1 MTLLVARGLT
11 KSFGGVVAL
20 DGVDLEAPAGRIL
33 GLLGA
38 NGSGKSTL
46 CRVIAGEIAADA
58 GTLLLDGVAAA
69 HASPQD
75 AARQGIVIAHQ
86 HPSLAPDLPVW
97 ENLFLGSEICGAG
110 GFVNR
115 QAARKAARAMLGEL
129 GLEIDV
135 DQSAG
140 FLSAAQQQLL
150 EIARALSRKPR
161 VLILDEPTAA
171 LSPALVARLFTIVRE
186 RAAGGT
192 AVIFISHR
200 LQEVEEICDS
210 LVVLRN
216 GLRVGSWDT
225 SGRLDEARIIDLL
238 TGDSEA
244 APQAATRKT
253 PGEVVLQLADL
264 RSGSAVR
271 GVDLELRRGEIV
283 GIAGLQ
289 GHGQEELLDAVA
301 GLRRLAGG
309 SIRHAGAPV
318 TPRIP
323 RDMIWRGIC
332 LVPNDRH
339 RQGLFMEQTVG
350 ENLGSVLVALFA
362 KPWRL
367 PARALRDFVSA
378 AIRRLMIKTQGGA
391 QPVATLSG
399 GNQQKV
405 VIGKWLA
412 RPIEVVLL
420 SDPTKGVD
428 IHARSEIYAQLGRLV
443 AEGSSALVYASDI
456 HELLLNCDRILV
468 MYEGRVVEALSGAA
482 MTEQR
487 VLAATFGRAA

>member
-1 MTLLVARGLT
+1 MTLLVARGIT
-11 KSFGGVVAL
+11 KAFGGVVAL
-20 DGVDLEAPAGRIL
+20 DGVDVEAPAGRIL

-46 CRVIAGEIAADA
+46 CRVIAGEVMPDA
-58 GTLLLDGVAAA
+58 GTLLLDGAPAA

-75 AARQGIVIAHQ
+75 AARLGIVIAHQ

-97 ENLFLGSEICGAG
+97 ENMFLGSEVCGAG

-115 QAARKAARAMLGEL
+115 RAGRQAARAMLAEL
-129 GLEIDV
+129 GVAIDV
-135 DQSAG
+135 DQPAA

-150 EIARALSRKPR
+150 EIGRALSRDPR

-171 LSPALVARLFTIVRE
+171 LSPALVAKLFARVKAL
-186 RAAGGT
+186 AARGT
-192 AVIFISHR
+192 AIIFISHR

-216 GLRVGSWDT
+216 GQRVGSWDT

-238 TGDSEA
+238 TGDAEA
-244 APQAATRKT
+244 VVQSSAARS
-253 PGEVVLQLADL
+253 PGDVVLQLRDL
-264 RSGSAVR
+264 RAGSAVR
-271 GVDLELRRGEIV
+271 GVDLDLRRGEIV

-289 GHGQEELLDAVA
+289 GHGQEELLDAIA
-301 GLRRLAGG
+301 GFRPIDSGTIAHCGTRV
-309 SIRHAGAPV
+309 S
-318 TPRIP
+318 PRIP
-323 RDMIWRGIC
+323 RDMIRRGIC

-350 ENLGSVLVALFA
+350 ENLGSVLVALFTR
-362 KPWRL
+362 PWRL
-367 PARALRDFVSA
+367 PKRALRDFVPA
-378 AIRRLMIKTQGGA
+378 VIQRLMIKTQGGA
-391 QPVATLSG
+391 QSVTTLSG

-412 RPIEVVLL
+412 RPVDVLLL

-428 IHARSEIYAQLGRLV
+428 IHARSEIYAQLGAL
-443 AEGSSALVYASDI
+443 AAAGSSALVYASDI
-456 HELLLNCDRILV
+456 HELLLHCDRILV
-468 MYEGRVVEALSGAA
+468 MYEGRVMETLAGSA

-487 VLAATFGRAA
+487 VLAASFGRAA